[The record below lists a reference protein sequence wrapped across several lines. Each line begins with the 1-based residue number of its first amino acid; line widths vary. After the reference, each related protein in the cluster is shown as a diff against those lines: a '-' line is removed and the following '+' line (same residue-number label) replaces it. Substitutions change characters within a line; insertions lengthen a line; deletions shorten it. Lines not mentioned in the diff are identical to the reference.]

1 MAREILGQFD
11 PGNLIHL
18 SPHPPPC
25 PFLFLPL
32 LPPRPSPNAQTVF
45 SRGAA
50 GADGRLKRGDQILAV
65 NAESFDGFTHDEA
78 VQALKRAKGTVVL
91 TIAS

>member
-1 MAREILGQFD
+1 MRL
-11 PGNLIHL
+11 
-18 SPHPPPC
+18 
-25 PFLFLPL
+25 FLFHPL
-32 LPPRPSPNAQTVF
+32 LLPSALPPTAQTVF

>member
-1 MAREILGQFD
+1 MHIKSQKYNFACFQSVK
-11 PGNLIHL
+11 IH
-18 SPHPPPC
+18 
-25 PFLFLPL
+25 FVV
-32 LPPRPSPNAQTVF
+32 QTVF

-65 NAESFDGFTHDEA
+65 NAESFEGFTHDEA